1 MEWRDR
7 NVKSKVRVRA
17 RTFNVNIPSFQNLT
31 GIVRYDMFE
40 LWNWC
45 DWNLAFA
52 LVSAKRIYAQV
63 LGQGCQFNG
72 KDADAN
78 ETVVLISEKRVSL
91 MEKMRML
98 IETTV
103 VC

>member
-40 LWNWC
+40 L
-45 DWNLAFA
+45 
-52 LVSAKRIYAQV
+52 
-63 LGQGCQFNG
+63 
-72 KDADAN
+72 
-78 ETVVLISEKRVSL
+78 
-91 MEKMRML
+91 
-98 IETTV
+98 
-103 VC
+103 